1 MKAIMVMFDTLNRHF
16 LPNYGCD
23 WTHAPN
29 FSRLGEKTVT
39 FDNSYVCSMPCMPA
53 RRELHTGRPN
63 FLHRSWGPIEPFDD
77 SVPQMLKQ
85 AGVHTHLST
94 DHQHYFEDGGCTYHT
109 RYSSW
114 DFHRGQEGD
123 PWIGQ
128 VGGSPFSPTHLKTDP
143 DPNKPKG
150 MRAQDMINR
159 QYIGNDSEKMPQ
171 HGTFTA
177 GLDFIDRNHDADN
190 WFLQIETFDP
200 HEPFYTQPE
209 FKKFFE
215 KHYAEYTG
223 PDFDWPGYGKVTEA
237 REVVEHCRYE
247 YAALLA
253 MCDCYLGKVLDAM
266 DKHNLWD
273 DTMLIVNTDHGFM
286 LGEHDSWAKCWLP
299 FYQEIAHTPF
309 FVWDPRPRKFDS
321 NIDIQ
326 GQRRKALVQPSIDI
340 PLTLLDYF
348 GVQPTKDMIGKS
360 LTQTIVDDTP
370 IRDAAIFGIHGGQV
384 NVTDGEYVYMRGY
397 AGDENVPLNNY
408 TLMPTH
414 MRNRFH
420 PDELKEMTL
429 SEPLSFTKGVPV
441 LKTPCNT
448 ANGGR
453 NETFS
458 KTMLFD
464 LKSDYAQQNS
474 LKDEAVEKKMIDHLV
489 TLLKENDAPAEQY
502 QRLGLHTETDK

>member
-16 LPNYGCD
+16 LPNYGCE

-29 FSRLGEKTVT
+29 FARLSDKTVT

-53 RRELHTGRPN
+53 RRDLHTGRPN
-63 FLHRSWGPIEPFDD
+63 FLHRSWGPLEPFDD
-77 SVPQMLKQ
+77 SVPQMLKD

-109 RYSSW
+109 RFSTW

-123 PWIGQ
+123 AWIGQ
-128 VGGSPFSPTHLKTDP
+128 VETPDASGNSDP

-150 MRAQDMINR
+150 MRGQDVINR
-159 QYIGNDSEKMPQ
+159 QYINGKQERMPQ

-177 GLDFIDRNHDADN
+177 GLDFIDRNHQSDN

-200 HEPFYTQPE
+200 HEPFFTLPE
-209 FKKFFE
+209 FKQFFE
-215 KHYAEYTG
+215 KHYAEYVG

-253 MCDCYLGKVLDAM
+253 MCDLYLGKVLDAM
-266 DKHNLWD
+266 DKHDMWD
-273 DTMLIVNTDHGFM
+273 DTMLIVCTDHGFM

-309 FVWDPRPRKFDS
+309 FVWDPRCK
-321 NIDIQ
+321 ITAE
-326 GQRRKALVQPSIDI
+326 RRQALVQPSIDI

-348 GVQPTKDMIGKS
+348 GIQATQDMRGKS

-370 IRDAAIFGIHGGQV
+370 VRDAAIFGIHGGQV
-384 NVTDGEYVYMRGY
+384 NVTDGKHVYMRGY
-397 AGDENVPLNNY
+397 ATEDNQPLFDY

-414 MRNRFH
+414 MRSRFH
-420 PDELKEMTL
+420 PDELKGMTL
-429 SEPLSFTKGVPV
+429 ADPLCFTKDISV
-441 LKTPCNT
+441 LKIPCNT
-448 ANGGR
+448 TKIAR
-453 NETFS
+453 NDTFS
-458 KTMLFD
+458 QTMLFD
-464 LKSDYAQQNS
+464 LNTDYVQQKP
-474 LKDEAVEKKMIDHLV
+474 LDDPQLEKQMTDQLV
-489 TLLKENDAPAEQY
+489 TLLKEYDAPSEQFE
-502 QRLGLHTETDK
+502 RLGLN

>member
-23 WTHAPN
+23 WSHAPN

-39 FDNSYVCSMPCMPA
+39 FDKSYVCSMPCMPA
-53 RRELHTGRPN
+53 RRDMHTGRAN

-77 SVPQMLKQ
+77 SVPQMLQ
-85 AGVHTHLST
+85 NAGVWTHLST

-109 RYSSW
+109 RYKTW

-123 PWIGQ
+123 AWIGSP
-128 VGGSPFSPTHLKTDP
+128 GGSKCVDGVEDP
-143 DPNKPKG
+143 DPNKIG
-150 MRAQDMINR
+150 HRVQDVINR

-171 HGTFTA
+171 HETFSA
-177 GLDFIDRNHDADN
+177 GLDFLERNHEADN

-200 HEPFYTQPE
+200 HEPFFTQPQ

-215 KHYAEYTG
+215 KHYAEYQG
-223 PDFDWPGYGKVTEA
+223 PAFDWPGYCKVTEA

-253 MCDCYLGKVLDAM
+253 MCDCYLGKVLDVM

-309 FVWDPRPRKFDS
+309 FVWDPRPRKSDPS
-321 NIDIQ
+321 VNIQ
-326 GQRRKALVQPSIDI
+326 GQRRGALVQPSIDI
-340 PLTLLDYF
+340 PLTLLDFF
-348 GVQPTKDMIGKS
+348 GVEPTKDMLGKS
-360 LTQTIVDDTP
+360 LTQTIADDTP
-370 IRDAAIFGIHGGQV
+370 VRDAAIFGIHGGQV

-397 AGDENVPLNNY
+397 AGHENVPLNNY

-414 MRNRFH
+414 MRHRFE
-420 PDELKEMTL
+420 PDELSDMTL
-429 SEPLSFTKGVPV
+429 IEPLSFTKTAQV
-441 LKTPCNT
+441 LKIPCGKNH
-448 ANGGR
+448 GR
-453 NETFS
+453 NEMFS
-458 KTMLFD
+458 QTMLFD
-464 LKSDYAQQNS
+464 LKTDSAQQNPIQ
-474 LKDEAVEKKMIDHLV
+474 DDVVEKKMINHLV
-489 TLLKENDAPAEQY
+489 TLLKENDAPTEQH
-502 QRLGLHTETDK
+502 QRLGLNTETNK